1 MVLQD
6 EHKSPGIYTEQINID
21 AFARGVYLFV
31 ANINGE
37 FHTIKF
43 IKL

>member
-1 MVLQD
+1 MTLSN
-6 EHKSPGIYTEQINID
+6 EHKPPGTYTEQINID
-21 AFARGVYLFV
+21 AFARGIYLFV
-31 ANINGE
+31 ANISGE

>member
-6 EHKSPGIYTEQINID
+6 EHKPPGTYTEQINID
-21 AFARGVYLFV
+21 AFARGIYLFV
-31 ANINGE
+31 ANISGE